1 MRVYIDIHTCI
12 LHTLIYMCTYI
23 HIHMYN
29 ERLRGALDGDIS
41 ESHNDVAHVISSVH
55 ALASCP
61 TQRAV
66 DAAAEDQALPQAQA
80 SSAAYCT

>member
-29 ERLRGALDGDIS
+29 ERLRGALDGDMS

-55 ALASCP
+55 ALTCA
-61 TQRAV
+61 TKRAV

-80 SSAAYCT
+80 SSAAYYM